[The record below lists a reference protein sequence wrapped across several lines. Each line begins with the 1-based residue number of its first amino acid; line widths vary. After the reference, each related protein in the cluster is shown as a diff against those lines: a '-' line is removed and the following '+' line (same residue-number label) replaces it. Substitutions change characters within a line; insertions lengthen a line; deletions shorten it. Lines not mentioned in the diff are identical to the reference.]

1 MKKILLISANRL
13 KVPYP
18 VYPLG
23 ISYIRTALLQYFPN
37 FEVIVFDCN
46 FSENNELEKLIN
58 SCSPDYIG
66 ISFRNIDGCNSYDQR
81 NFIDD
86 YKDLINTIRAHHN
99 CPVFIGGAGFSI
111 YPQKLFELLQP
122 DFGFFGEGEV
132 SICELIDCIEN
143 KKDYTHIEGLVYQ
156 KNGHT
161 TINKRSNYTTR
172 LEVQFENQF
181 VDYYWKN
188 SGMLNIQTK
197 RGCPYNCIY
206 CSYPLIEG
214 RKVRTLD
221 PDMIVENL
229 TVLQKEKG
237 IDYVF
242 FTDSVFNIENN
253 FNAILCEKIIQ
264 SGLKIRWG
272 AYFSPHILTR
282 EMLALYKQAGLTH
295 VEFGT
300 ESLSDQQ
307 LKNYGKHFTVE
318 DVIEKS
324 ELCVEVGIYYAHFLI
339 LGGYGETSE
348 SIRETFE
355 NSKKIYNTV
364 FFPFVGMRIYPGT
377 RLQEMAIAEGK
388 ISAGDDLIEP
398 VYYIS
403 EHFDQS
409 MLKDGAAKTGKAWI
423 FPDAPPDPLM
433 EQLRIKKNKKG
444 PIWEYLRK

>member
-1 MKKILLISANRL
+1 MRKVLLISANRL

-23 ISYIRTALLQYFPN
+23 ISYIRTALLQRFPD
-37 FEVIVFDCN
+37 FEIQVFDCN
-46 FSENNELEKLIN
+46 FSENNDLEKMLKAF
-58 SCSPDYIG
+58 SPDYIG
-66 ISFRNIDGCNSYDQR
+66 ISFRNIDGCNSFDKR

-86 YKDLINTIRAHHN
+86 YKDLINVIRANHN

-111 YPQKLFELLQP
+111 YPQKLFEILQP

-132 SICELIDCIEN
+132 SICELIHCIEN
-143 KKDYTHIEGLVYQ
+143 KQDFTHIEGLVYRN
-156 KNGHT
+156 NGHT
-161 TINKRSNYTTR
+161 IINKRSNFTTR
-172 LEVQFENQF
+172 LEVKFENQII
-181 VDYYWKN
+181 DYYWKN

-206 CSYPLIEG
+206 CSYPIIEG

-221 PDMIVENL
+221 AEVIVENL
-229 TVLQKEKG
+229 KVLNQEKG

-242 FTDSVFNIENN
+242 FTDSVFNIEND
-253 FNAILCEKIIQ
+253 FNAVLSEKIIQ
-264 SGLKIRWG
+264 RGLKIRWG

-282 EMLALYKQAGLTH
+282 EMLSLYKQAGLTH
-295 VEFGT
+295 IEFGT

-318 DVIEKS
+318 EVIEKS
-324 ELCVEVGIYYAHFLI
+324 KMCVDVGIYYAHFLI
-339 LGGYGETSE
+339 LGGYGETSA
-348 SIRETFE
+348 SIMETFE
-355 NSKKIYNTV
+355 NSKKFYNTV

-377 RLQEMAIAEGK
+377 RLQQLAIAEGK
-388 ISAGDDLIEP
+388 ISADDDLIEP

-409 MLKDGAAKTGKAWI
+409 ILKDGAAKTGKAWI
-423 FPDAPPDPLM
+423 FPDAPVDPLM

>member
-1 MKKILLISANRL
+1 MRKILLISANRL
-13 KVPYP
+13 KIPYP

-23 ISYIRTALLQYFPN
+23 ISYLLTALLKHFPD
-37 FEVIVFDCN
+37 FEVNVFDCN
-46 FSENNELEKLIN
+46 FNDNDELASIITTTA
-58 SCSPDYIG
+58 PDYIG
-66 ISFRNIDGCNSYDQR
+66 VSFRNIDGCNSYDKR

-86 YKDLINTIRAHHN
+86 YKDIIQVIRANHS

-111 YPQKLFELLQP
+111 YPEKLFDILEP
-122 DFGFFGEGEV
+122 DFGFYGEGEV
-132 SICELIDCIEN
+132 SICELIDCLEL
-143 KKDYTHIEGLVYQ
+143 KKDFSNIEGLVFKQ
-156 KNGHT
+156 NGQ
-161 TINKRSNYTTR
+161 TIVNKRSNYTR
-172 LEVQFENQF
+172 KLEVQFENQIIE
-181 VDYYWKN
+181 YYWKN

-221 PDMIVENL
+221 ADLIVENL
-229 TVLQKEKG
+229 KALNQDKG

-242 FTDSVFNIENN
+242 FTDSVFNIEND
-253 FNAILCEKIIQ
+253 FNAQLSEKIIN

-272 AYFSPHILTR
+272 AYFSPHLLNR
-282 EMLALYKQAGLTH
+282 EMLTLYKQAGLTH
-295 VEFGT
+295 IEFGT

-307 LKNYGKHFTVE
+307 LINYGKHFTVE
-318 DVIEKS
+318 EVIEKS
-324 ELCVEVGIYYAHFLI
+324 KMCIDVGIYYAHFLI

-355 NSKKIYNTV
+355 NSKKFYNTV

-377 RLQEMAIAEGK
+377 KLQKLAIAEGR
-388 ISAGDDLIEP
+388 ISPDDDLISP

-403 EHFDQS
+403 DKFDQS
-409 MLKDGAAKTGKAWI
+409 MLKEEAAKTGKAWI